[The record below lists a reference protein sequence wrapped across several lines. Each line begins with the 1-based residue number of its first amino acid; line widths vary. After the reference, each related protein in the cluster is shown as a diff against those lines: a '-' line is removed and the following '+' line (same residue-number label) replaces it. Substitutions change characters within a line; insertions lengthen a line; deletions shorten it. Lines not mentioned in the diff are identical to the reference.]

1 MYKKVLFI
9 SIVALVIIFSAI
21 IFTYVSIQNRIPQ
34 TSKQLTTDNFKL
46 TYTYEG
52 SSLWKYVVTGTLPT
66 PCVSVT
72 TDALVMESFP
82 EQVRIRVKTQD
93 SSTADACTAVIKD
106 YSYSGTFNASSKA
119 TVTLSV
125 E

>member
-9 SIVALVIIFSAI
+9 TIVIFVIIFSAI
-21 IFTYVSIQNRIPQ
+21 VFGYRSIQDRIPQ
-34 TSKQLTTDNFKL
+34 TSKQITTDNFKL

-66 PCVSVT
+66 PCVSVV
-72 TDALVMESFP
+72 TDALVMESYP
-82 EQVRIRVKTQD
+82 EQVKVRVKRQES
-93 SSTADACTAVIKD
+93 SSTDVCITVIKD

-119 TVTLSV
+119 TVSLVV